1 MKDSRNLRWYGVIS
15 LFIIVAISYMDRINI
30 SILITDG
37 DFLSHF
43 GLAPDDRT
51 RQGLLAT
58 AFMVGYGVSSVV
70 LTPFCSA
77 WFGVR
82 KSIAAGLI
90 LWGIVA
96 FLSPSMESYGLL
108 LASRLL
114 LGMSEGPLFSL
125 ASSYIKAHFEN
136 HENGKPNSLVN
147 MGTGLGLALGYPV
160 VGYLVAGHNWETSF
174 HVLGLINVAL
184 GVPLVLAFVYMPRT
198 QVNANRPQ
206 NGAQA
211 FAQVGRI
218 VRGALHTRYLL
229 LITVLTAAFLS
240 YLWGSSNWLPA
251 YLKEARGFSMKEMG
265 WLASLPQYATVV
277 AVFLGGVIIDR
288 VRREN
293 VPLIFIGGGIGV
305 AIAVWMAIHM
315 EDGYS
320 AAYCLIAA
328 NFCWGLMSPAFPSTV
343 QYCAE
348 PEHVASA
355 YGVVNGVGSLVAGFM
370 PAFMGMVIGE
380 TSKSSGGGFVAGFG
394 MLIGT
399 QVVVVICGVIL
410 WMRERARVRA

>member
-43 GLAPDDRT
+43 GLAPDDRA

-77 WFGVR
+77 LFGVR
-82 KSIAAGLI
+82 KSIATGLI
-90 LWGIVA
+90 LWGVVA

-184 GVPLVLAFVYMPRT
+184 GVPLVLAFVYMPKVQENT
-198 QVNANRPQ
+198 SRPQ
-206 NGAQA
+206 NGA
-211 FAQVGRI
+211 
-218 VRGALHTRYLL
+218 
-229 LITVLTAAFLS
+229 
-240 YLWGSSNWLPA
+240 
-251 YLKEARGFSMKEMG
+251 
-265 WLASLPQYATVV
+265 
-277 AVFLGGVIIDR
+277 
-288 VRREN
+288 
-293 VPLIFIGGGIGV
+293 
-305 AIAVWMAIHM
+305 
-315 EDGYS
+315 
-320 AAYCLIAA
+320 
-328 NFCWGLMSPAFPSTV
+328 
-343 QYCAE
+343 
-348 PEHVASA
+348 
-355 YGVVNGVGSLVAGFM
+355 
-370 PAFMGMVIGE
+370 
-380 TSKSSGGGFVAGFG
+380 
-394 MLIGT
+394 
-399 QVVVVICGVIL
+399 
-410 WMRERARVRA
+410 